1 MKVFKRFPKFAWF
14 VASLNVDTAEKII
27 LWFYIYMCCVL
38 YLYSNYIILFFNMIY
53 FMTWFINNRLIN
65 YILQVK
71 YKKTIDF
78 SAWRM
83 NGKYVSLMMLNKK
96 TLLYEIKKT
105 WQIKITSVTY
115 HHILATKLHLCLFL
129 QS

>member
-1 MKVFKRFPKFAWF
+1 M
-14 VASLNVDTAEKII
+14 ASLNVDTAEKII

-38 YLYSNYIILFFNMIY
+38 YLYSNFIILFFNMIY

-78 SAWRM
+78 SA
-83 NGKYVSLMMLNKK
+83 
-96 TLLYEIKKT
+96 
-105 WQIKITSVTY
+105 
-115 HHILATKLHLCLFL
+115 
-129 QS
+129 